1 MKKIIITAVIIIGSL
16 GVIGYILT
24 NNKKENEA
32 KTAIVAEKNATISV
46 RTDVVKIEVVSLDFT
61 SNGNFEPVQE
71 LKFSAEK
78 SGKITKILAKEG
90 DYVSVGQTLAI
101 VRSDVVNVNAQ
112 NANAIYQNAVADYNR
127 FENAF
132 KTGGVTKQQLDQA
145 KLQMVNAK
153 SQLTQA
159 NINVGD
165 TRIKAPI
172 SGFINKKHIEVGSI
186 ITGMPATQLFD
197 IVNVSKLKLKVNVNE
212 SQVAGLKVGNA
223 TTVVASVYPDKTFSG
238 KITFIA
244 AKADETLNFPVEIE
258 ITNNANKDLK
268 AGMYGTAAFASNQQ
282 KQALKIVPRNAFV
295 GSVSSN
301 QIFVIENGTAKLK
314 TVTAGRILGDKVEI
328 LNGLDEGQQV
338 IITGQINLQDGSKVE
353 VIK

>member
-1 MKKIIITAVIIIGSL
+1 MKKIIITIVVIAVSL
-16 GVIGYILT
+16 GAIAYVLT

-32 KTAIVAEKNATISV
+32 KTAVVAEKNASVSV
-46 RTDVVKIEVVSLDFT
+46 RIDTVKTQEVALDFV

-78 SGKITKILAKEG
+78 SGKITKILVNEG
-90 DYVSVGQTLAI
+90 DMVSAGQTLAI
-101 VRSDVVNVNAQ
+101 LRSDAIDVNAQ
-112 NANAIYQNAVADYNR
+112 NANAIYQNAVADFNR

-145 KLQMVNAK
+145 KLAMVNAK

-172 SGFINKKHIEVGSI
+172 SGFINKRFIEVGSI
-186 ITGMPATQLFD
+186 VSGMPATELFE
-197 IVNVSKLKLKVNVNE
+197 IVNVSKLKLKVTVNE
-212 SQVAGLKVGNA
+212 SQVASLKVG
-223 TTVVASVYPDKTFSG
+223 TSTKVTASVYPDQTFAG
-238 KITFIA
+238 KISFIA
-244 AKADETLNFPVEIE
+244 AKADASLSFPVEIE
-258 ITNNANKDLK
+258 ITNNASKDLK
-268 AGMYGTAAFASNQQ
+268 AGMYGTAEFASNRQ
-282 KQALKIVPRNAFV
+282 KQSLKIVPRNAFV
-295 GSVSSN
+295 GSVSTN
-301 QIFVIENGTAKLK
+301 QIFVFENQTAKLK

-328 LNGLDEGQQV
+328 ISGLNEGELV
-338 IITGQINLQDGSKVE
+338 IVTGQINLQDGSKVE

>member
-1 MKKIIITAVIIIGSL
+1 MKKIIITIVVIVAAL
-16 GVIGYILT
+16 GLIGYVLT
-24 NNKKENEA
+24 KNKAENEA
-32 KTAIVAEKNATISV
+32 KTAIVAEKNATVSV
-46 RTDVVKIEVVSLDFT
+46 RIDTVKTENVSLDFV

-78 SGKITKILAKEG
+78 SGKITSVLVKEG
-90 DYVSVGQTLAI
+90 DFVSVGQTLAI
-101 VRSDVVNVNAQ
+101 VRSDVINVNAQ
-112 NANAIYQNAVADYNR
+112 NANAVYQNAVADYNR

-145 KLQMVNAK
+145 KLAMINAK

-172 SGFINKKHIEVGSI
+172 SGFINKKYIEVGSI
-186 ITGMPATQLFD
+186 ITGMPATELFD
-197 IVNVSKLKLKVNVNE
+197 IVNVSKLKLKVTVNE
-212 SQVAGLKVGNA
+212 SQVASLKVG
-223 TTVVASVYPDKTFSG
+223 TPIKVTASVYPDKTFSG

-244 AKADETLNFPVEIE
+244 SKADESLNFPVEIE
-258 ITNNANKDLK
+258 ITNNASKDLK
-268 AGMYGTAAFASNQQ
+268 AGMYGTAEFASNQQ
-282 KQALKIVPRNAFV
+282 NQSLKIVPRNAFV

-301 QIFVIENGTAKLK
+301 EIFVIENGAAKLK
-314 TVTAGRILGDKVEI
+314 KVTAGRILGDKVEI
-328 LNGLDEGQQV
+328 LDGLSNGETV

>member
-32 KTAIVAEKNATISV
+32 KTAIVAEKNATVSV
-46 RTDVVKIEVVSLDFT
+46 RTEVVKTEVVSLDFV

-112 NANAIYQNAVADYNR
+112 NANAVYQNAVADYNR

-172 SGFINKKHIEVGSI
+172 SGFINKKYIEVGSI
-186 ITGMPATQLFD
+186 ITGMPATELFD
-197 IVNVSKLKLKVNVNE
+197 IVNVSKLKLNVTVNE
-212 SQVAGLKVGNA
+212 SQVATLKVGNSVNV
-223 TTVVASVYPDKTFSG
+223 TASVYPDKSFSG

-244 AKADETLNFPVEIE
+244 AKADQSLNFPVEIE

-314 TVTAGRILGDKVEI
+314 TVTAGKILGDKVEI
-328 LNGLDEGQQV
+328 LNGLEDGDQV
-338 IITGQINLQDGSKVE
+338 IVTGQINLQDGTKVE

>member
-212 SQVAGLKVGNA
+212 SQVAGLKVGS
-223 TTVVASVYPDKTFSG
+223 TTNVVASVYPDKTFSG

-268 AGMYGTAAFASNQQ
+268 AGMYGTAEFASNQQ